1 MTSKEIW
8 RKFLEFMEGKGHR
21 IVPSSSLVP
30 TDDSVLL
37 TTAGMQQFKPYYTGE
52 KSAMDDFGSL
62 NTASIQKCARTS
74 DIEEVG
80 DETHLTFFE
89 MLGNF
94 SFGGYFKKE
103 AIAYAHEF
111 ITKEMGLEID
121 YVSVFAGDD
130 DIPMDEESEKIW
142 REIDGGIEIKKFG
155 REDNFWGPTGEE
167 GPCGPTT
174 EIYVGGV
181 EIWNLVFN
189 EYFCGK
195 DGKFRKLETPGVDTG
210 MGLERLAV
218 AVQNVPSVFETDLF
232 APIMDKINELSESGD
247 VRAKRVVADHIK
259 AGVFMISD
267 GIAPSNVGRGYI
279 LRRLIRRAVRYG
291 KLLGA
296 GKRTENMPSSPPAI
310 ASRACEALRAG
321 RTVIEGNSSR
331 RQSFDFFTGELAQ
344 TVIGIYKDTYPELEK
359 NKEKIFEEL
368 QKEEEKFGRTLEKGL
383 KVLDTKIQASIGKA
397 GEGKYKVHEEKF
409 PFEKF
414 SPYLWSGRD
423 AFNFYQTYGF
433 PFELLVE
440 ELIAR
445 QEIGS
450 HHIPRLREEFN
461 KEAQKHQ
468 ELSKTASAGMFKG
481 GLADSGEEAAKL
493 HTATHLLQ
501 AALREVLG
509 EHIVQKGSNVT
520 AERLRFD
527 FSHPEKLTDEQ
538 KRKVEEIVNEKIKEN
553 LPVVCEEMSVE
564 EAKAKGAIGVF
575 DAKYGDK
582 VKVYSIGDPAQG
594 GQVFSREI
602 CGGPHAKTT
611 GELGRFKIKKEEE
624 EASSAGVRRI
634 KAILE

>member
-1 MTSKEIW
+1 MDG
-8 RKFLEFMEGKGHR
+8 EGHK

-52 KSAMDDFGSL
+52 KNAIKDFGSL
-62 NTASIQKCARTS
+62 NTASVQKCARTS

-103 AIAYAHEF
+103 AIVYAHEF

-121 YVSVFAGDD
+121 FVSVFAGDD
-130 DIPMDEESEKIW
+130 DIPPDEESEKIW
-142 REIDGGIEIKKFG
+142 RGIDGGIEIKKFG

-174 EIYVGGV
+174 EIYVGDV

-195 DGKFRKLETPGVDTG
+195 DGKFTKLETPGVDTG

-218 AVQNVPSVFETDLF
+218 AVQKVPSVFETDLF
-232 APIMDKINELSESGD
+232 APIMGKIDELSEGGD
-247 VRAKRVVADHIK
+247 ARAKRIVADHIK
-259 AGVFMISD
+259 ASVFMVSD
-267 GIAPSNVGRGYI
+267 GIASSNVGRGYI
-279 LRRLIRRAVRYG
+279 LRRLIRRAVRYA
-291 KLLGA
+291 KLLKTDKG
-296 GKRTENMPSSPPAI
+296 TESMSSSSPAL
-310 ASRACEALRAG
+310 ASRACEALWVG
-321 RTVIEGNSSR
+321 RTDIEGNSSGK
-331 RQSFDFFTGELAQ
+331 QLSDSFVVEIAQ
-344 TVIGIYKDTYPELEK
+344 VVIKAYKDVYPELEK
-359 NKEKIFEEL
+359 NKDKIFEEL
-368 QKEEEKFGRTLEKGL
+368 RKEEEKFGKTLEKGL
-383 KVLDTKIQASIGKA
+383 KELDRLISSIKAKGLTMETMTISGKTFVL
-397 GEGKYKVHEEKF
+397 
-409 PFEKF
+409 F
-414 SPYLWSGRD
+414 S
-423 AFNFYQTYGF
+423 TYGF
-433 PFELLVE
+433 PFEMTIEEIKNRGFLVDEKGMRRAFDE
-440 ELIAR
+440 EL
-445 QEIGS
+445 
-450 HHIPRLREEFN
+450 
-461 KEAQKHQ
+461 KKHQ

-481 GLADSGEEAAKL
+481 GLADSGEDAAKL

-501 AALREVLG
+501 AALKEVLG

-538 KRKVEEIVNEKIKEN
+538 KQKVEEIVNEKIRED

-602 CGGPHAKTT
+602 CGGPHAKST
-611 GELGRFKIKKEEE
+611 GELGHFKIKKE

-634 KAILE
+634 KAELR